1 MSVTLNI
8 TESQALTSLRTFLLS
23 VLPSGIEIV
32 RGQNNRVAMP
42 DVDDFIVM
50 QPILRER
57 LSTNFV
63 AYSDGMTLHPPT
75 TVESGFYLTPT
86 ALTVQLDVYGP
97 ASGEN
102 AQIVLGLLRDG
113 YAVYA
118 MRVAG
123 SPIVPLY
130 TSDLRQVPLLNAEA
144 QYEDRWSVDAT
155 FQFNPVVTTTQDFAD
170 QLDIEL
176 NNVEATY
183 SAGVAL

>member
-97 ASGEN
+97 ASGARRLRCLCDASGGIAHRAALHFRSTAGAVAERRG
-102 AQIVLGLLRDG
+102 AIRGPLVRRRYIPIQPGRYDHPGLR
-113 YAVYA
+113 
-118 MRVAG
+118 
-123 SPIVPLY
+123 
-130 TSDLRQVPLLNAEA
+130 
-144 QYEDRWSVDAT
+144 
-155 FQFNPVVTTTQDFAD
+155 
-170 QLDIEL
+170 
-176 NNVEATY
+176 
-183 SAGVAL
+183 